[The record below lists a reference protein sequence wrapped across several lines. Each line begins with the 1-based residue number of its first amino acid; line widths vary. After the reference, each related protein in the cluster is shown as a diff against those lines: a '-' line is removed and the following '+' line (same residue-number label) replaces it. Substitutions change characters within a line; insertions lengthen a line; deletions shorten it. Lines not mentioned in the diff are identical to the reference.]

1 MAAFQPKKNEVFIP
15 SGLHLCTQ
23 LRVQLLLYSE
33 RLLLHL
39 SLRYT
44 VSVNLHIRAF
54 VLVCLHS
61 CLFTFSVLVCKRIF
75 VRLLMR
81 KFDFN
86 FSAAWFV
93 RFSRPSWQEVRGS
106 WEEGTQQELERQRQ
120 VTTSTYMMGINR
132 NIDDC
137 SGTI

>member
-15 SGLHLCTQ
+15 SGLYLCAQ

-39 SLRYT
+39 SLRYSQCKSAIAPLSLYVCT
-44 VSVNLHIRAF
+44 VVFCML
-54 VLVCLHS
+54 
-61 CLFTFSVLVCKRIF
+61 SVLVCRRVF

-81 KFDFN
+81 KFDSN

-93 RFSRPSWQEVRGS
+93 RFSRPSWQEVRDS

-120 VTTSTYMMGINR
+120 VTASTYKRGINR
-132 NIDDC
+132 NIDAC
-137 SGTI
+137 SGIV